1 MIRKL
6 FLFSAIL
13 GLLAACDDGNT
24 SDPGLTP
31 EQQQRSDDLDAISS
45 TLKNLKF
52 CFYAENAGEQ
62 DCPVNDDL
70 FYLQNWEG
78 RHRDYTIP
86 VSNITTDLYFS
97 ANFKAESSCDLS
109 NMEFTL
115 DGKSVVPTLAKD
127 IYDRPFLAFKA
138 PENFYTEEH
147 KLHVQMDST
156 MCEDI
161 SVTFNFIPSDR
172 KPNAIAGRP
181 IFQTSREKCNDVFFE
196 DMYASI
202 YQLGSHA
209 IYADTVRSQCFLDK
223 NGDTLML
230 DVLFDTYGI
239 TSLSGPSRAQAY
251 LKGDALTKFIGEDTS
266 ATLTCAL
273 VYQSW
278 IEPGEPL
285 SLDYNDKEVH
295 FAKCAPHP
303 VKNIIV
309 DDSLRITTSTYNV
322 RKVYGKVWNKG
333 VVNRFAVNYEKLGLS
348 YEPNDPDCDAY
359 TVGCDLGSHPIYSV
373 GPKYICEND
382 CLSDYDSIQV
392 VVQHMAFQGYSSFG
406 EYMATIYLPRVSLPA
421 DSATFDS
428 TFAAMTDATGDIL
441 PDYRLFGAKRVSGK

>member
-1 MIRKL
+1 MRRL

-13 GLLAACDDGNT
+13 GLIVACDDGNT

-31 EQQQRSDDLDAISS
+31 EEQQRADDLDAIRS
-45 TLKNLKF
+45 TLENVTL

-62 DCPVNDDL
+62 DCVVNDDL
-70 FYLQNWEG
+70 FYLQSWEG
-78 RHRDYTIP
+78 RHREYTIP
-86 VSNITTDLYFS
+86 VDNITTDMYFS
-97 ANFKAESSCDLS
+97 VRFSTETPCNSTD
-109 NMEFTL
+109 MEFTL
-115 DGKSVVPTLAKD
+115 DGESVEPTQAKD
-127 IYDRPFLAFKA
+127 RYDKTVLAFKA
-138 PENFYTEEH
+138 PDNFYTEEH

-161 SVTFNFIPSDR
+161 SITFSFIPSTR

-181 IFQTSREKCNDVFFE
+181 IFETGREKCNDAFFE

-202 YQLGSHA
+202 YQLGSRA
-209 IYADTVRSQCFLDK
+209 IYADTVRSQCFLQKD
-223 NGDTLML
+223 GDTLML
-230 DVLFDTYGI
+230 DVFFDTYDI
-239 TSLSGPSRAQAY
+239 TSLSSPSRAQAY

-285 SLDYNDKEVH
+285 GLDYNDKEVH
-295 FAKCAPHP
+295 FAKCKPHP
-303 VKNIIV
+303 VKDIAA

-322 RKVYGKVWNKG
+322 YMVYGKVWNKG
-333 VVNRFAVNYEKLGLS
+333 EVSRFAVDYKKLGLD
-348 YEPNDPDCDAY
+348 YVPNDPDCNEY
-359 TVGCDLGSHPIYSV
+359 TTGCDLGSHSVYSV
-373 GPKYICEND
+373 GPKDICEND

-392 VVQHMAFQGYSSFG
+392 VVQHMAFQGYSSIG
-406 EYMATIYLPRVSLPA
+406 EYMAAVYLPRVSLPA
-421 DSATFDS
+421 DSATLDS
-428 TFAAMTDATGDIL
+428 TIAAMTDATGDIL